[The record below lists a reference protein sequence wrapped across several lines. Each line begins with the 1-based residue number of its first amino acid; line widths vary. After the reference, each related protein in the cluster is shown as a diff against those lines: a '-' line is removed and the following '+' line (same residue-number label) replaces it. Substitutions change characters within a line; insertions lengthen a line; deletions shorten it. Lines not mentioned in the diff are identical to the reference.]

1 MGVNLITLLDV
12 NSPKT
17 SEPSHTRRAARG
29 PDDDEAGPTRD
40 GRKMPPHEE
49 RLRVLHELGV
59 HIGVE
64 ALTLAQSQRLS
75 ALLYEYRDIMAVNY
89 IDVPEARVPR
99 QKRFRYDPVKEQKL
113 ENLCDELLEAG
124 IIKESK
130 SLWNSPVFLL
140 TKPDGSS
147 RFLVDF
153 KAVNAKTKPE
163 FCALPSLEDV
173 LDQISEEKPNILAS
187 ST

>member
-1 MGVNLITLLDV
+1 
-12 NSPKT
+12 
-17 SEPSHTRRAARG
+17 
-29 PDDDEAGPTRD
+29 
-40 GRKMPPHEE
+40 
-49 RLRVLHELGV
+49 
-59 HIGVE
+59 
-64 ALTLAQSQRLS
+64 
-75 ALLYEYRDIMAVNY
+75 MAVNY

-99 QKRFRYDPVKEQKL
+99 HIIPLIDDKPVVQKKFRYDPVKEQKL

-124 IIKESK
+124 IIKDSK

-153 KAVNAKTKPE
+153 RAVNAKTKPE

-173 LDQISEEKPNILAS
+173 LDKVSEEKPSIFSVLDLKAGYYGIGIDEES
-187 ST
+187 QPCTAFSTKNRHFQFTP